1 LVEYLGAQPRL
12 RLLSHLKTV
21 CHLPPLYVK
30 EGSARSK
37 RRQGVDSTTVYLT
50 CMNNIRDLLELPAAG
65 VGAGVGVGVGASDGD
80 GDGCGTECK
89 SEEEALGGFDRALE
103 VLVAL
108 RLKMAEMGVD
118 TASDM
123 GYFGRGEVIEG
134 LVEAFDLV
142 GGMMRRRPCSL
153 FDSKKGRDA
162 LFGRVVGR
170 CMNGDEVAVVH
181 ALWSCTN
188 EMTHAERPLY
198 LYEALLVVGKGVGK
212 GAVERGQC
220 EVDKGCGAW
229 PGDRVLDMVRLK
241 EFPAVEAE
249 HLDLHT
255 RAGRG
260 GGGGGGGRLAFATR
274 GAAVADELP
283 HSDAMAVAYTLT
295 KALLDYG
302 WLVEDAPSRSK
313 LKWALTVREDGK
325 DAADWDKLLVRPRK

>member
-1 LVEYLGAQPRL
+1 V
-12 RLLSHLKTV
+12 
-21 CHLPPLYVK
+21 
-30 EGSARSK
+30 
-37 RRQGVDSTTVYLT
+37 
-50 CMNNIRDLLELPAAG
+50 
-65 VGAGVGVGVGASDGD
+65 GVGVGVGV
-80 GDGCGTECK
+80 GDGCECK
-89 SEEEALGGFDRALE
+89 SEEEALGAFDSALE

-170 CMNGDEVAVVH
+170 CVNGDEVAVVH

-220 EVDKGCGAW
+220 EVDKACVAW

-274 GAAVADELP
+274 GAVVADELP